1 MRSVSG
7 TRPDPTASRG
17 SDSLATRAA
26 RLRRDPDDRVIA
38 GVCAALGRELGIDPI
53 ILRVAAIGTAL
64 AGGSGI
70 ALYLIGWLLIPPLG
84 EAQRAATSGS
94 TRDDARPWRV
104 VAGLGMLVLA
114 LLLAVR
120 RMGFLFS
127 DRLVWPVVLA
137 AVGAG
142 VIWYRS
148 TSSRSGDAPV
158 SDTRVERRRGF
169 PVTPGRLAL
178 GGGLVIGAVL
188 VFLVVTGVVGGVRQ
202 ALLWTG
208 AVVVAEALILVPV
221 LWRFA
226 ASFGEERAER
236 IRTQE
241 RAEVAAHLHDSVL
254 QTLALV
260 QRQADDPRAVA
271 TLARRQEREL
281 RAWLWG
287 SGGGDGPQRFG
298 AALEAAAAE
307 IEEAH
312 GVPIDVVAV
321 GDRDLDPGAAAV
333 VAAAREAM
341 VNAAKFAGDGPVSVY
356 SEAAGGDLEVFVR
369 DRGAGFDP
377 ERIPEGRHGVR
388 DSIVGRMVRH
398 GGSATVHSGPDGTE
412 VEIRLPGGDR

>member
-1 MRSVSG
+1 MSG
-7 TRPDPTASRG
+7 TRPDPTASRA

-64 AGGSGI
+64 AGGSGL

-84 EAQRAATSGS
+84 EAQRAATAVPA
-94 TRDDARPWRV
+94 RDGARPWRV

-148 TSSRSGDAPV
+148 ASSRSGDAPA
-158 SDTRVERRRGF
+158 SDTRIERRRGI
-169 PVTPGRLAL
+169 PVTPARLAL

-287 SGGGDGPQRFG
+287 TGADGPQRFG

-307 IEEAH
+307 VEEAH

-341 VNAAKFAGDGPVSVY
+341 VNAAKFAGDGPISVY

-398 GGSATVHSGPDGTE
+398 GGNAVVHSGPDGTE
-412 VEIRLPGGDR
+412 VEIRLPGGGDR

>member
-1 MRSVSG
+1 MSG